1 MNTSIIINVD
11 NYATIELIQK
21 ILGFVSFYPVIIKK
35 LETMQYYVT
44 ELLEH
49 NCSILTIMIGLNEIV
64 TKIIVKS
71 DDVDNLN

>member
-1 MNTSIIINVD
+1 MSF
-11 NYATIELIQK
+11 L
-21 ILGFVSFYPVIIKK
+21 SFYPIIIKK
-35 LETMQYYVT
+35 LETMQYYVI

-49 NCSILTIMIGLNEIV
+49 NCSILTIIIDLNEIV